1 MEKKL
6 SLAYRRTT
14 TVINRYNE
22 ALEMLINHIDSS
34 IVKTV
39 PMNSLSKHLVLKELT
54 FESDI
59 VESLVNKFIENRQ
72 LM

>member
-1 MEKKL
+1 
-6 SLAYRRTT
+6 
-14 TVINRYNE
+14 VINRYNE